1 MLFCCTSFTSL
12 TAESIRRFL
21 VGNGWIGDLEDVKVS
36 ELFTDDMSD
45 FEKASAY
52 VSSGL
57 CHMSDGA
64 VTNSAVDT
72 P

>member
-1 MLFCCTSFTSL
+1 MCL
-12 TAESIRRFL
+12 TVESIRQFR
-21 VGNGWIGDLEDVKVS
+21 VGNGWIGNLEDAKVS
-36 ELFTDDMSD
+36 ELFTDDMSE

-64 VTNSAVDT
+64 VTYSAVDT
-72 P
+72 L